1 MDRPA
6 LLRLRSWF
14 VIYRISKKVKY
25 SSQAGISYRNC
36 NRAAGIYC
44 LRAPDKTIGRVHGNT
59 PYDIITN
66 LLCYFGRQLCA
77 V

>member
-1 MDRPA
+1 MDGPA
-6 LLRLRSWF
+6 FLRLRSRL
-14 VIYRISKKVKY
+14 VIYRVSKKIEY

-36 NRAAGIYC
+36 DRAAGIYR

-59 PYDIITN
+59 SYDIITN
-66 LLCYFGRQLCA
+66 LLRYLGCQLCA